1 MRALVVGA
9 DGFVG
14 AHLVAHLRERGDT
27 VLEGLG
33 PHSEAGEGRV
43 PLDVR
48 DADAVGR
55 LVHEA
60 RPDAIY
66 HLAAVAYGPDASRD
80 LATAIGVTVGGTANV
95 LEAAASLPARPV
107 VLITGSS
114 EVYGAP
120 AVDRI
125 DETVPPRPVSLYGA
139 TKLAQEAVALTFGR
153 VRDVPVVATRSFNH
167 IGPGQRPP
175 FAIASFAH
183 QLRSIAAGEA
193 EPVLRVG
200 NLDPSR
206 DFSDVRDVVRAYRLL
221 VSGGHIGEPINV
233 ASGAGRS
240 IRSVVDALVRASG
253 LGVSIE
259 VDPSRVRSDDPPRIV
274 GDAGR
279 LQVLTGWQPSIPI
292 EQTLADIWASATAPA
307 PAAPG

>member
-14 AHLVAHLRERGDT
+14 EHLVHHLREQGDT
-27 VLEGLG
+27 VVEGLG
-33 PHSEAGEGRV
+33 PTGEAGDGRV

-55 LVHEA
+55 LVREA
-60 RPDAIY
+60 GPDAIY

-80 LATAIGVTVGGTANV
+80 LATAVDVTVGGTARV
-95 LEAAASLPARPV
+95 LEAAAALPTRPILLV
-107 VLITGSS
+107 TGSS

-120 AVDRI
+120 SVDRI
-125 DETVPPRPVSLYGA
+125 DEAVPPHPVSLYGA

-153 VRDVPVVATRSFNH
+153 VRGLRVVATRSFNH

-175 FAIASFAH
+175 FAIPSFAH
-183 QLRSIAAGEA
+183 QLRSIAIGEA

-200 NLDPSR
+200 NLDPAR
-206 DFSDVRDVVRAYRLL
+206 DFTDVRDVVRAYRLL
-221 VSGGHIGEPINV
+221 VAGGHTGEPINV
-233 ASGAGRS
+233 ASGTGRP
-240 IRSVVDALVRASG
+240 IRSLVDALVRASG
-253 LGVSIE
+253 LTVTIE
-259 VDPSRVRSDDPPRIV
+259 VDPSRVRADDPPWIV

-279 LQVLTGWQPSIPI
+279 LRTLTGWQPAIPI
-292 EQTLADIWASATAPA
+292 ERTLADIWAGVSMSSPVA
-307 PAAPG
+307 